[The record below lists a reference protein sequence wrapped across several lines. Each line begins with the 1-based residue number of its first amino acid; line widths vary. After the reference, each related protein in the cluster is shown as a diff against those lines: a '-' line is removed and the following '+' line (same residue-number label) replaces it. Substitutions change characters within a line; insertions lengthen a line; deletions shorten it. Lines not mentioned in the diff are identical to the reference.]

1 MDWLIQI
8 AKEYGLFVALVV
20 YVIWENRNRELRY
33 ISIID
38 KLSKSFTEL
47 KKDVAEIKAWL
58 EGRNRNE

>member
-1 MDWLIQI
+1 MDWLTQI

-20 YVIWENRNRELRY
+20 YVLWEGRNRELRY

-47 KKDVAEIKAWL
+47 KKDVEQIRKWL
-58 EGRNRNE
+58 EKEKD